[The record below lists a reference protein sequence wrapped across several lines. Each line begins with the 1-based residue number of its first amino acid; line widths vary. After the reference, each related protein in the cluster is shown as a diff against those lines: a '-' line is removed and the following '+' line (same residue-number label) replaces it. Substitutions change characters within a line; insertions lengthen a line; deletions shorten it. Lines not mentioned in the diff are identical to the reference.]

1 MKTTGTPAA
10 SVLMLLSVSNS
21 TSAAAAPCTDMQWLM
36 PGKLWM
42 EPSSWLKHCNTPGLV
57 KSSNVYLFKCDIQE

>member
-1 MKTTGTPAA
+1 MKTTGIPAA

-21 TSAAAAPCTDMQWLM
+21 TSAAAAPCIDMQWLM

-42 EPSSWLKHCNTPGLV
+42 EPSS
-57 KSSNVYLFKCDIQE
+57 